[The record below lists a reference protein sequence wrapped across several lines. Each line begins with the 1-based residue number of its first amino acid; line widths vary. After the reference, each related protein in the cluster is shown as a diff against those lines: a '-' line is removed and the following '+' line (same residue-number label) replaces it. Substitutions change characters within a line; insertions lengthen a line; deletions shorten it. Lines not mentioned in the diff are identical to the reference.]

1 MRRRVVLMCAWEMQG
16 CFEGRSVASL
26 GLKEG
31 NGEKGERLRGILD
44 VGERKK
50 GEKGE
55 EGVEGKEKESEKDA
69 LDIRILIQ

>member
-1 MRRRVVLMCAWEMQG
+1 MCAWEMQG

-31 NGEKGERLRGILD
+31 NGEKGERLRVFLD

-50 GEKGE
+50 RGKGR
-55 EGVEGKEKESEKDA
+55 GGC
-69 LDIRILIQ
+69 

>member
-31 NGEKGERLRGILD
+31 NGEKGERLRVFLD

-50 GEKGE
+50 KGKRE
-55 EGVEGKEKESEKDA
+55 RRVLKGRRRKVRRM
-69 LDIRILIQ
+69 LWI